1 LVGNSGRLLGI
12 ETNRS
17 DPVGGTPRALANR
30 ADEFLATGASTTR
43 CIIDATSQRP
53 GQLRKVQLAG
63 DEAVSTAAAE
73 LILGSDDAAHSTLQG
88 GDLHIMSMSIEE
100 FVELLRRDD
109 EARHQT
115 MIAGGTPTVD
125 RQRNLTTGA
134 VGTDG
139 AITSNGCLL
148 ASPKNSHQ

>member
-1 LVGNSGRLLGI
+1 VSGA
-12 ETNRS
+12 S
-17 DPVGGTPRALANR
+17 RASADR
-30 ADEFLATGASTTR
+30 AEEFLTARASTPGCLT
-43 CIIDATSQRP
+43 DATSQRP

-73 LILGSDDAAHSTLQG
+73 LILGSDDAAHSTLQC

-100 FVELLRRDD
+100 FVELRRRDD

-139 AITSNGCLL
+139 AITSKGCLL
-148 ASPKNSHQ
+148 ASPKNSYQ